1 MLSWMFSLSFI
12 GFIASKSPVEESVMF
27 YERGISPS
35 NMLLSFFVKHSSQS
49 SCTSKMSFFG
59 YFSKCFSPNNSLGL
73 VLLSIF
79 SLLHFSPNSPLEML
93 LSICSSQHF
102 SPSDSWGSMGL
113 SNCLSSWYSP
123 RNSSSSS
130 INKKDPF
137 APAKG
142 IVSCNIPMELATNHY
157 IKKYMQLVKIWNYYI
172 NMNIVMHQQNLQT

>member
-1 MLSWMFSLSFI
+1 VGIWLPCFHSGNGLVSFRLGISLASNLMSVLLWMISVLVWVNGREGMIKPKPPIMLSWMFSLSFI

-93 LSICSSQHF
+93 LSICSS
-102 SPSDSWGSMGL
+102 
-113 SNCLSSWYSP
+113 
-123 RNSSSSS
+123 
-130 INKKDPF
+130 
-137 APAKG
+137 
-142 IVSCNIPMELATNHY
+142 
-157 IKKYMQLVKIWNYYI
+157 
-172 NMNIVMHQQNLQT
+172 